1 MKRSILTIAALLLV
15 SLPAL
20 SGALEL
26 RAGEQSVVQV
36 NEVVTD
42 DLYAAGAAVT
52 HLGEAQHDLAAAGGN
67 ILIQGGV
74 TGDLFIV
81 GGTITVLGNVGDDVR
96 IAGGTVSLR
105 GNVAGDVIIVG
116 GQVTLSGPI
125 GGDVVVA
132 GGSVRIEGAVEG
144 SVRTWG
150 SSIVID
156 APIGGSVESE
166 SEKLVLGERA
176 LIAGPL
182 SYRAVSP
189 SDIPDDAV
197 LGPVTY
203 EKRTDIRDAAQKGL
217 IAFVSLWLVAKFLM
231 TVGCALIIGL
241 YFEKYSRELGK
252 RVFLQPV
259 PEFVAG
265 LVAMISLP
273 IISLLFILSIIG
285 MPLGIIGLMVSAG
298 ILLYGHVIAP
308 IIVGSLMNVWLF
320 KRPMEVTW
328 KTVLMG
334 SVAFYAIGLV
344 PVVGFI
350 ARTFFILLSV
360 GAALRMKWDIAK
372 EWR

>member
-1 MKRSILTIAALLLV
+1 
-15 SLPAL
+15 
-20 SGALEL
+20 
-26 RAGEQSVVQV
+26 
-36 NEVVTD
+36 
-42 DLYAAGAAVT
+42 
-52 HLGEAQHDLAAAGGN
+52 
-67 ILIQGGV
+67 
-74 TGDLFIV
+74 
-81 GGTITVLGNVGDDVR
+81 
-96 IAGGTVSLR
+96 
-105 GNVAGDVIIVG
+105 
-116 GQVTLSGPI
+116 
-125 GGDVVVA
+125 
-132 GGSVRIEGAVEG
+132 
-144 SVRTWG
+144 
-150 SSIVID
+150 
-156 APIGGSVESE
+156 
-166 SEKLVLGERA
+166 
-176 LIAGPL
+176 
-182 SYRAVSP
+182 
-189 SDIPDDAV
+189 
-197 LGPVTY
+197 
-203 EKRTDIRDAAQKGL
+203 
-217 IAFVSLWLVAKFLM
+217 
-231 TVGCALIIGL
+231 VGCALIIGL